1 MKRILLGA
9 LAALASATAA
19 AAQTPQGFYIGA
31 AGGISWLNEGNMA
44 IPPMGDSGL
53 APPSDHFRVQWD
65 PGYLLSLSAG
75 WAFGIGLRAEVEGVF
90 RSNDANAG
98 GGRVF
103 TRDAG
108 GGRADS
114 QAVMLNL
121 YWDFGKEGFAG
132 LPPDTLMPYLGAGVG
147 YGWRQLSGVG
157 GRVEGNT
164 LLVDDD
170 AAAMVYQFM
179 AGVVFP
185 IRWAGVPGLYAAVEF
200 RHIMQEQPSLNAH
213 VRSPS
218 GASRMARADVASHSN
233 NLIIGL
239 RYVFGGRA
247 RAPVVPPAA
256 VASVPAR
263 SFLVFFDW
271 NRADLTDRARRII
284 ADAAVARSTQAV
296 TRIEVQGHTDSSGLP
311 RTNQALSERRAAAVT
326 AELVRLGVPRGEIVA
341 QGFGQQRLLVP
352 TGDNVREPQNRRVEI
367 VLR

>member
-1 MKRILLGA
+1 MAMKRILLGTV
-9 LAALASATAA
+9 AALVSGAA

-90 RSNDANAG
+90 RSNEANAG
-98 GGRVF
+98 GGEVF
-103 TRDAG
+103 TRNAG

-121 YWDFGKEGFAG
+121 YWDFGKAGFAG
-132 LPPDTLMPYLGAGVG
+132 LPPDTLMPYIGAGLG
-147 YGWRQLSGVG
+147 YGWRQLSDVG
-157 GRVEGNT
+157 GRVAGNT
-164 LLVDDD
+164 LLVNDE

-179 AGVVFP
+179 AGVVVP
-185 IRWAGVPGLYAAVEF
+185 MRWTGVPGLYASVEF
-200 RHIMQEQPSLNAH
+200 RHIIQEQPSLNAY
-213 VRSPS
+213 VSSPS

-233 NLIIGL
+233 NLVVGL
-239 RYVFGGRA
+239 RYVFGA
-247 RAPVVPPAA
+247 RAPVAPAA
-256 VASVPAR
+256 AAPAPAPTR
-263 SFLVFFDW
+263 SYLVFFDW

-284 ADAAVARSTQAV
+284 ADAAAARSTQAV

-311 RTNQALSERRAAAVT
+311 RTNQALSERRAAAVS
-326 AELVRLGVPRGEIVA
+326 AELVRLGVPRAEIVA